1 MRVTVTFPI
10 VHVATVA
17 SQASCRATIENAF
30 IRATRVNLSE
40 T

>member
-10 VHVATVA
+10 VHVATAA
-17 SQASCRATIENAF
+17 SRGSYNATIENAF
-30 IRATRVNLSE
+30 IRATRVNLSN